1 MWRPIVTLSH
11 FLAELTLGILV
22 ILGFVCWI
30 WFFIGLLYY
39 RNHKDLPDYHVQAEE
54 HQGLKWWNGWRWSLP
69 DSYRPLKDN
78 LIAESA
84 VFGVSSLL
92 ALIWLAD
99 LIFL

>member
-1 MWRPIVTLSH
+1 MWRPIVNLSH

-22 ILGFVCWI
+22 ILGFVCWV

-39 RNHKDLPDYHVQAEE
+39 RNHKNLPDYHVQAEE
-54 HQGLKWWNGWRWSLP
+54 HQGLKWWNAWQWSLA
-69 DSYRPLKDN
+69 DNYRPLKDN
-78 LIAESA
+78 PIAESA

-99 LIFL
+99 LIFM

>member
-1 MWRPIVTLSH
+1 MWTPIVNLSH

-22 ILGFVCWI
+22 ILGFVCWV

>member
-1 MWRPIVTLSH
+1 MWTPIVNLSH

-22 ILGFVCWI
+22 ILGFVCWG
-30 WFFIGLLYY
+30 WFVIGLLYY

-54 HQGLKWWNGWRWSLP
+54 HQGLKWWNAWQWSLA
-69 DSYRPLKDN
+69 DNYRPLKDN
-78 LIAESA
+78 PIAESA

-99 LIFL
+99 LIFM

>member
-1 MWRPIVTLSH
+1 MWRPIVNLSH

-22 ILGFVCWI
+22 ILGFVCWV

-54 HQGLKWWNGWRWSLP
+54 HQGLKWWNAWQWSLA
-69 DSYRPLKDN
+69 DNYRPLKDIP
-78 LIAESA
+78 IAEST

-99 LIFL
+99 LIFM